1 MLVGNG
7 DKAGGAEG
15 GGAAPCCGRGRGRSE
30 DTEGVRRAGGG
41 LFPLNSTVASLGPDA
56 VHVVHP
62 GQHLAVAVAQDTS
75 GDSSEVLGAVC
86 GGSGVRKVG

>member
-1 MLVGNG
+1 MSGTSH
-7 DKAGGAEG
+7 G
-15 GGAAPCCGRGRGRSE
+15 GGWRGGQ
-30 DTEGVRRAGGG
+30 DTEGVRRGGGG
-41 LFPLNSTVASLGPDA
+41 LFPLNGTVASLGPDA

-86 GGSGVRKVG
+86 GGSGVRKVR